1 VQLVKRAW
9 WVKAAQWRNWPLLV
23 KLSVVLV
30 VPVVGALVL
39 GVLRVQ
45 ADVALARSYEDI
57 ERIAALRVELV
68 RAVTAVQDE
77 RNAAMRGW
85 VDLGRIGENTDSAV
99 ARARSAVE
107 RTPDLG
113 PDPSQ
118 RYDNVVGALDLL
130 PYARNVSDG
139 DGLVVLSAY
148 NAVTNAL
155 IEFDRALIGRFPD
168 ENLTGS
174 SIALN
179 ELQAVR
185 EQVGIQH
192 AAGMLGM
199 RDGTL
204 TAGEREMLFEADVRL
219 DDNLRDFRAIAPEQ
233 LRALYESTVTGTP
246 VTERQLLVGAARS
259 SAPQFTREAWDSASS
274 ATADLLAEVTGQAA
288 QRLRAQSGE
297 LATSI
302 GNRAGTESVLL
313 LTLVLLAAGVGG
325 VLGRYLLRS
334 FGVLRRT
341 VLDVAA
347 NRLPQAVAA
356 IRAGQSDQVRIEP
369 VPLHTTE
376 EFGQLARAFDRVN
389 EQAVRSAVDEANLR
403 SDLSSIFQNLSRRS
417 QGLVERQLKQLERL
431 EQKADD
437 PEQLSNLFRIDHLA
451 TRMRRNNENLMV
463 LSGAPLTRRFT
474 EPVALTDVLR
484 AAVSEVEHY
493 QRALVRSAPG
503 VRIVG
508 YAAGDLIRSVAEL
521 IENATTFSPPD
532 SQVVI
537 ESRLADDG
545 AVLVDI
551 LDEGVGMSDTD
562 LREANERVAA
572 GGGVDVPVSRQM
584 GLFVVGRLTARHGVR
599 VTLSRREGPGLS
611 AAVLIPASLVAAP
624 HAGPSSPAV
633 DGVPAAAAPATRRAS
648 RSADGSEPLV
658 RPGSLATVE
667 QVAGRLEL
675 AGIHVRLHEF
685 PLASTPASILFTAQ
699 TPIHPAPAPPDTT
712 PPNTPPRG
720 TAPPSSTPPSSTP
733 ATPAPA
739 TRAESGDFTWL
750 NRPLTTSSATPGPP
764 PALTAPP
771 PPSATAPDPGP
782 GGLPKR
788 VPRGQLLA
796 PPLNAAAMAPT
807 VTLPAA
813 DLPGAAAQ
821 DRPARDAARAR
832 GFLNSFQA
840 GIRDS
845 QNRKEER

>member
-1 VQLVKRAW
+1 VQLVRRAW

-45 ADVALARSYEDI
+45 ADVTLARSYEDI
-57 ERIAALRVELV
+57 ERIATLRVELV
-68 RAVTAVQDE
+68 RALTAIQDE

-85 VDLGRIGENTDSAV
+85 VDLGRIGENTDTAV
-99 ARARSAVE
+99 ARARKAVE
-107 RTPDLG
+107 QAPDLG
-113 PDPSQ
+113 AGPSQ
-118 RYDNVVGALDLL
+118 RYENVIGALDLL
-130 PYARNVSDG
+130 PYARQVADG

-148 NAVTNAL
+148 NSVSNAV
-155 IEFDRALIGRFPD
+155 IEFDRALVGRFPD
-168 ENLTGS
+168 ENLTS
-174 SIALN
+174 ASIALN
-179 ELQAVR
+179 ELQAIR
-185 EQVGIQH
+185 EQIGIQH

-199 RDGTL
+199 RDGRL
-204 TAGEREMLFEADVRL
+204 TAGEQEMMVEADVRL
-219 DDNLRDFRAIAPEQ
+219 DDNLRDFRATAPPE
-233 LRALYESTVTGTP
+233 LRSLYESTVTGTA

-274 ATADLLAEVTGQAA
+274 VTADLLAQVTGEAA
-288 QRLRAQSGE
+288 QRLRSQSGD
-297 LATSI
+297 LATTI

-313 LTLVLLAAGVGG
+313 LTLVLLAAGIGG
-325 VLGRYLLRS
+325 GLGRYLLRS

-347 NRLPQAVAA
+347 HRLPQAVAA
-356 IRAGQSDQVRIEP
+356 IRAGQPDEARIEP
-369 VPLHTTE
+369 VPLNTTE

-389 EQAVRSAVDEANLR
+389 EQAVRSAIDEANLR

-437 PEQLSNLFRIDHLA
+437 PDQLSNLFRIDHLA

-463 LSGAPLTRRFT
+463 LSGAQLTRRFT
-474 EPVALTDVLR
+474 EPVPLTDILR

-508 YAAGDLIRSVAEL
+508 YAAGDMIRSVAEL

-545 AVLVDI
+545 TVLVDV
-551 LDEGVGMSDTD
+551 LDEGVGMSDDD
-562 LREANERVAA
+562 LRDANDRVAA
-572 GGGVDVPVSRQM
+572 GGGVDVPISRQM

-599 VTLSRREGPGLS
+599 VALSRRESAGL
-611 AAVLIPASLVAAP
+611 AASVLIPPTLVAAP
-624 HAGPSSPAV
+624 PAP
-633 DGVPAAAAPATRRAS
+633 PAPRSGDLAPAGAPSGARRPS
-648 RSADGSEPLV
+648 PSTNGTGPLPE
-658 RPGSLATVE
+658 PGSVATVE

-675 AGIHVRLHEF
+675 AGIHVRLPEF
-685 PLASTPASILFTAQ
+685 PLANTPASILFAAQ
-699 TPIHPAPAPPDTT
+699 TPVEPAPAP
-712 PPNTPPRG
+712 NK
-720 TAPPSSTPPSSTP
+720 SP
-733 ATPAPA
+733 A
-739 TRAESGDFTWL
+739 RAEPADFTWL
-750 NRPLTTSSATPGPP
+750 NRPLTSSAAAPGAPQP
-764 PALTAPP
+764 LAAPP
-771 PPSATAPDPGP
+771 PVSATAADPGP

-796 PPLNAAAMAPT
+796 PPMTPAVDPGALTPT

-813 DLPGAAAQ
+813 SRPAAAVGQ
-821 DRPARDAARAR
+821 DRPTRDPARAR
-832 GFLNSFQA
+832 GFLSSFQA

-845 QNRKEER
+845 QNRKEAR

>member
-1 VQLVKRAW
+1 MKRAW

-57 ERIAALRVELV
+57 ERIATLRVELV
-68 RAVTAVQDE
+68 RALTAIQDE

-85 VDLGRIGENTDSAV
+85 VDLGRIGEQTDLAV
-99 ARARSAVE
+99 ARARDAVE
-107 RTPDLG
+107 QAPDLG
-113 PDPSQ
+113 TGPSQ
-118 RYDNVVGALDLL
+118 RYENVVGALDLL
-130 PYARNVSDG
+130 PYARKVADG

-148 NAVTNAL
+148 NAVTNAV
-155 IEFDRALIGRFPD
+155 IEFDRALVGRFPD
-168 ENLTGS
+168 ENLTS
-174 SIALN
+174 ASIAVN

-192 AAGMLGM
+192 AAGMLGV

-204 TAGEREMLFEADVRL
+204 TAGEREMMVEADVRL
-219 DDNLRDFRAIAPEQ
+219 DDNLRDFRATAPAE
-233 LRALYESTVTGTP
+233 LRSLYESTVTGTP
-246 VTERQLLVGAARS
+246 VTERQLLATAARS
-259 SAPQFTREAWDSASS
+259 SAPQFNREAWDSASS
-274 ATADLLAEVTGQAA
+274 ATGDLLAQVTGQAA
-288 QRLRAQSGE
+288 QRLRAQSGD

-302 GNRAGTESVLL
+302 GNRAGAESVLL
-313 LTLVLLAAGVGG
+313 LTLVLLAAGIGG
-325 VLGRYLLRS
+325 VLGRYLVRS
-334 FGVLRRT
+334 FTVLRRT

-347 NRLPQAVAA
+347 DRLPQAVAA
-356 IRAGQSDQVRIEP
+356 IRAGRSEEARIEP

-389 EQAVRSAVDEANLR
+389 EQAVRSAIDEANLR

-417 QGLVERQLKQLERL
+417 QGLVERQLKQLEQL

-463 LSGAPLTRRFT
+463 LSGAQLTRRFT
-474 EPVALTDVLR
+474 ESVPLTDILR

-532 SQVVI
+532 SQVLI
-537 ESRLADDG
+537 ESRLAEDG
-545 AVLVDI
+545 AVVVEV
-551 LDEGVGMSDTD
+551 LDEGVGMSDAD

-572 GGGVDVPVSRQM
+572 GGGVDVPISRQM
-584 GLFVVGRLTARHGVR
+584 GLFVVGRLTARHGIR
-599 VTLSRREGPGLS
+599 VTLNRRADAGLS
-611 AAVLIPASLVAAP
+611 ASMLVPTTLVAAASAAP
-624 HAGPSSPAV
+624 TRPARDGTPVGPLSGVLQTSRSGNGSGPSAGPGSVVAV
-633 DGVPAAAAPATRRAS
+633 
-648 RSADGSEPLV
+648 E
-658 RPGSLATVE
+658 E
-667 QVAGRLEL
+667 VAGRLEL
-675 AGIHVRLHEF
+675 AGIHVRLHDL
-685 PLASTPASILFTAQ
+685 PLANTPASILFTAQ
-699 TPIHPAPAPPDTT
+699 TPVDPAPQ
-712 PPNTPPRG
+712 N
-720 TAPPSSTPPSSTP
+720 
-733 ATPAPA
+733 PAPQGPA
-739 TRAESGDFTWL
+739 PGGAGDFTWL
-750 NRPLTTSSATPGPP
+750 NRPLTSSSAAPQQ
-764 PALTAPP
+764 LAPP
-771 PPSATAPDPGP
+771 PPSETAPEPGP

-796 PPLNAAAMAPT
+796 PPANPAANPATNPAMAPT

-813 DLPGAAAQ
+813 KPPGTGPTA

-832 GFLNSFQA
+832 GFLSSFQA